1 MELSYGLSYKSLCI
15 VIEELD
21 SFFFF
26 LFKEL
31 PVSEVK
37 PAKFKPERNIAV

>member
-1 MELSYGLSYKSLCI
+1 MDLSYGLSYKSLCI

-21 SFFFF
+21 SFSF

-37 PAKFKPERNIAV
+37 